1 MMSEPEIKN
10 FTWKNIGYWWET
22 YLVVSLWVSW
32 LPKVIFTEWCCRVI
46 NAWYVTLRPG
56 QPRER
61 ERERERER
69 DPLFQWMTC
78 FSTDKFLDESI
89 YQNWFMSSESINKRD
104 PKPWAHKWSWIQIDL

>member
-56 QPRER
+56 QPQERER
-61 ERERERER
+61 EREREREIHYSNEWLVSV
-69 DPLFQWMTC
+69 PINFLMNPFTK
-78 FSTDKFLDESI
+78 TDLWV
-89 YQNWFMSSESINKRD
+89 QN
-104 PKPWAHKWSWIQIDL
+104 L